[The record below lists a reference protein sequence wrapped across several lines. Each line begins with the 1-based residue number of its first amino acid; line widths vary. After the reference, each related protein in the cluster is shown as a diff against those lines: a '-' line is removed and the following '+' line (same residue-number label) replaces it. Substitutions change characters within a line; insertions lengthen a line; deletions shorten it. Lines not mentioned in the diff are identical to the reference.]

1 MSTMNIC
8 GIDLDFDFLDADELE
23 KYLDANQKALD
34 RINDK
39 KEYEKLNTPDQ
50 MRLQCS
56 IVNEFF
62 DSIFGEGTSEQ
73 LFHGKNNL
81 GDHMEAFA
89 IMSEA
94 AQKSD
99 SRFDEIKGKYNVNRA
114 QRRFEQRNGAQQQN
128 TRNFQNQHAGRN
140 GGRK

>member
-8 GIDLDFDFLDADELE
+8 GIDLEFEFLDADELQR
-23 KYLDANQKALD
+23 YLDANEAALK

-39 KEYEKLNTPDQ
+39 SEYEGKSTPDQ
-50 MRLQCS
+50 MRTQCA
-56 IVNEFF
+56 IINEFF
-62 DSIFGEGTSEQ
+62 DSVFGDGTSEK

-81 GDHMEAFA
+81 GDHMEAFG

-99 SRFDEIKGKYNVNRA
+99 SRLTEIGQKYNPNRA
-114 QRRFEQRNGAQQQN
+114 QRRFEQRQHNGAQQRQ
-128 TRNFQNQHAGRN
+128 FQAQHAGGR
-140 GGRK
+140 GGNK